1 MLSVL
6 DIYSV
11 SILSLNLY
19 MYLYWNS
26 RIVSPDFSMKTLS
39 RMYMESSCTRFRYT
53 VSLFVVSTGTYT
65 CLVQL
70 VAAKPAKNN
79 NRNTMCLIGSVFV
92 SGSSMTT
99 HKTRAPNCNCSRQS
113 TGRREGYP
121 ESIRT
126 ASCSPPCSLPL
137 YPPPRPSCAGCFS
150 HHPRRH

>member
-19 MYLYWNS
+19 MYLYWDS

-39 RMYMESSCTRFRYT
+39 RMYMESSRTRFRYT

-70 VAAKPAKNN
+70 VAAKIAKNN

-92 SGSSMTT
+92 SCSSIST
-99 HKTRAPNCNCSRQS
+99 HKTRAPNCNRSHS
-113 TGRREGYP
+113 KAGRREGYP
-121 ESIRT
+121 V
-126 ASCSPPCSLPL
+126 
-137 YPPPRPSCAGCFS
+137 
-150 HHPRRH
+150 

>member
-39 RMYMESSCTRFRYT
+39 RMYMESSCTRFIYT

-70 VAAKPAKNN
+70 VAAKPIKNN
-79 NRNTMCLIGSVFV
+79 DRNTICLISSVFV
-92 SGSSMTT
+92 SCSSMWT

-113 TGRREGYP
+113 TGRRAGYP
-121 ESIRT
+121 R
-126 ASCSPPCSLPL
+126 
-137 YPPPRPSCAGCFS
+137 
-150 HHPRRH
+150 